1 MGNSNDDPSLNELL
15 DYLRQSRGFD
25 FTGYKRASLER
36 RVRKQMQSHQI
47 EAYRDYLDYL
57 EVHPEEFSLLFN
69 TILINVTAFFRDI
82 EAWQYLQTEIIPH
95 LLSGK
100 SAQSPIR
107 IWSAGCSSGEEAY
120 TLAMIFA
127 KILGVESFRQR
138 VKIYATDLDDE
149 ALAQARRSVYSA
161 KDLAL
166 IPEEFRDQFFEPVG
180 DQYLFNAEL
189 RRSVIFGR
197 HDLLLDAPISRLD
210 LLVCRNALMY
220 FNAETQAKILKRFQ
234 FALNNSGILFLGKA
248 EMLLTHANLF
258 TPICL
263 PHRIFRRVPQK
274 NRRNALAIASESF
287 EEQPN
292 NSLERYM
299 QIRESA
305 FESLP
310 VAQIVINFEGTL
322 VLANAAARLLFNL
335 TVQDLGRPLQDLEL
349 SYRPLELRSHID
361 QAYKEKHAVIIN
373 NVVCNLPEKRTQA
386 LDALFSPLQDE
397 QDALLGMSI
406 AFTDVTL
413 YHNLQAELLHSNQQL
428 ESSNEELQSSNE
440 ELETTNEE
448 LQSTNEELET
458 TNEELQSSNEELET
472 MNEELQSTNEE
483 LQTINNELQLRTGEL
498 NQANAFLS
506 SVFSSLQV
514 AVIVID
520 RQFEIVTWNHLA
532 EDLWGLRSEEVQG
545 RSLLGLDIGLPVEQ
559 LREPVLSCLKGNT
572 DRQEMMLNA
581 RNRRG
586 QDIRCRLR
594 FSPLSGTEIQLRGVI
609 LLIEIVA

>member
-1 MGNSNDDPSLNELL
+1 
-15 DYLRQSRGFD
+15 
-25 FTGYKRASLER
+25 
-36 RVRKQMQSHQI
+36 
-47 EAYRDYLDYL
+47 
-57 EVHPEEFSLLFN
+57 
-69 TILINVTAFFRDI
+69 
-82 EAWQYLQTEIIPH
+82 
-95 LLSGK
+95 
-100 SAQSPIR
+100 
-107 IWSAGCSSGEEAY
+107 
-120 TLAMIFA
+120 
-127 KILGVESFRQR
+127 
-138 VKIYATDLDDE
+138 
-149 ALAQARRSVYSA
+149 
-161 KDLAL
+161 
-166 IPEEFRDQFFEPVG
+166 
-180 DQYLFNAEL
+180 
-189 RRSVIFGR
+189 
-197 HDLLLDAPISRLD
+197 
-210 LLVCRNALMY
+210 
-220 FNAETQAKILKRFQ
+220 
-234 FALNNSGILFLGKA
+234 
-248 EMLLTHANLF
+248 
-258 TPICL
+258 L

-274 NRRNALAIASESF
+274 NRRNTLAIASESF
-287 EEQPN
+287 AEQPN
-292 NSLERYM
+292 NSLERYVR
-299 QIRESA
+299 IRESA

-361 QAYKEKHAVIIN
+361 QAYKENQSVVIN
-373 NVVCNLPEKRTQA
+373 DVVCNFPEKRTQA
-386 LDALFSPLQDE
+386 LDVLFNPLQDE
-397 QDALLGMSI
+397 RDALLGMSI

-428 ESSNEELQSSNE
+428 ESANEELQSGNE

-498 NQANAFLS
+498 NQAHAFLS
-506 SVFSSLQV
+506 SVFVSLQM

-520 RQFEIVTWNHLA
+520 RQFNILTWNHMA
-532 EDLWGLRSEEVQG
+532 EDLWGLRVEEVQG

-586 QDIRCRLR
+586 QDIRCRLS
-594 FSPLSGTEIQLRGVI
+594 FSPLSGNEIQLRGVI
-609 LLIEIVA
+609 VLMEIVI